1 MSKDYGTPMKGRVL
15 IKPLPKDQEKTNSP
29 LFIPEESFT
38 TPNRG
43 TVISVADDVDL
54 KEGDVATF
62 GKNVGTPIELDGAD
76 FVILRA
82 EDILLVKRK

>member
-1 MSKDYGTPMKGRVL
+1 MENYGTPMKGRVL
-15 IKPLPKDQEKTNSP
+15 IKPLPKDQDKSNSP

-43 TVISVADDVDL
+43 TVISVGDDVNLSD
-54 KEGDVATF
+54 GDVVIY
-62 GKNVGTPIELDGAD
+62 GKGIGTPIELNGAD
-76 FVILRA
+76 FVLLRG

>member
-1 MSKDYGTPMKGRVL
+1 MDNTYGTPMKGRVL
-15 IKPLPKDQEKTNSP
+15 VKPLPKDQEKVNSP

-38 TPNRG
+38 TPSRG

-54 KEGDVATF
+54 KEGDIATF
-62 GKNVGTPIELDGAD
+62 GKNVGTSIELDGAD
-76 FVILRA
+76 FIVLRA

>member
-1 MSKDYGTPMKGRVL
+1 MDNTYGTPMKGRVL
-15 IKPLPKDQEKTNSP
+15 VKPLPKDQEKTNSP

-38 TPNRG
+38 TPSRG

-54 KEGDVATF
+54 KEGDIATF
-62 GKNVGTPIELDGAD
+62 SKGIGVPIELDGTD
-76 FVILRA
+76 FIILRA